1 VSKRIHI
8 LHVITQLDTGGA
20 ERQLLALCS
29 VLPPERF
36 ANRVVSLKAGGSLR
50 EDFAAAG
57 CPVIELDRRAH
68 GGPAGQLLALAA
80 LIRRERPDLVQT
92 WLLKANHVGRLAASL
107 AGQHPLVASYRDMGF
122 KAGPGD
128 TLLDRLLAAGTTLV
142 LHNSARGRAAF
153 LARTGDTGRTL
164 HQILPNGVDT
174 DRFRPDPL
182 ARRRLREE
190 LGIGAG
196 DPVVLMVARLFPE
209 KDPSLFL
216 AVGRRVRQA
225 LPSARFWLV
234 GGGYLAPRIQA
245 ELDAQP
251 DPGLWLA
258 GERADIP
265 ALLAAADLALLTS
278 HSEGL
283 SNTILEA
290 MASSLPVLA
299 MDVGGNRELIRN
311 GENGFLLESRD
322 PAKIAAV
329 VVQVLQNQ
337 VLASKLG
344 ACGRQRAEAEFSL
357 NRLAIR
363 SIEYYERLIESG

>member
-1 VSKRIHI
+1 
-8 LHVITQLDTGGA
+8 
-20 ERQLLALCS
+20 
-29 VLPPERF
+29 
-36 ANRVVSLKAGGSLR
+36 
-50 EDFAAAG
+50 
-57 CPVIELDRRAH
+57 
-68 GGPAGQLLALAA
+68 
-80 LIRRERPDLVQT
+80 
-92 WLLKANHVGRLAASL
+92 
-107 AGQHPLVASYRDMGF
+107 
-122 KAGPGD
+122 
-128 TLLDRLLAAGTTLV
+128 
-142 LHNSARGRAAF
+142 
-153 LARTGDTGRTL
+153 
-164 HQILPNGVDT
+164 
-174 DRFRPDPL
+174 
-182 ARRRLREE
+182 
-190 LGIGAG
+190 
-196 DPVVLMVARLFPE
+196 
-209 KDPSLFL
+209 
-216 AVGRRVRQA
+216 